1 MCQKKLADAQAK
13 ERKDETAADSAT
25 TNLENS
31 ERASVK
37 SSEEVTRLRTALST
51 QRLFISSIV
60 KSCISLEFV
69 CNVVWAGSVWNV
81 TVVVDVSLSQLVS
94 SLWGVHQV
102 I

>member
-37 SSEEVTRLRTALST
+37 SSEEVTR
-51 QRLFISSIV
+51 FVHSSFHTKAFHKLNCQIMYFV
-60 KSCISLEFV
+60 GICVQCRVGWQCLE
-69 CNVVWAGSVWNV
+69 CHCG
-81 TVVVDVSLSQLVS
+81 
-94 SLWGVHQV
+94 G
-102 I
+102 